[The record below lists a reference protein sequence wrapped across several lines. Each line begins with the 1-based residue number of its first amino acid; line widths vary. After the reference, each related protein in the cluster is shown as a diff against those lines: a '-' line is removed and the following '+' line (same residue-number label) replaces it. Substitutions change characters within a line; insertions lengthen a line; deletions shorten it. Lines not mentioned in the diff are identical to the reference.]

1 MGIIKIDV
9 NSYESSHIFSYIIED
24 YLLLKEM
31 FDKNIATVLDNIE
44 QSDEELNSK
53 KNSLIGEYVSDDLFD
68 IDIGKLENSN
78 LTDFFIK
85 GALLYYYSQFEFK
98 LYEVCER
105 LPLLNNCQDITYFI
119 ENTGCQSQ
127 NKLDKISLFLS
138 EKADIKIT
146 KINNWLKIKDFNEIR
161 NTIVHYEK
169 IGGDKNDKIKKLKT
183 IKSITSRNKNKII
196 FQEKL
201 KIITIKKSYLTEI
214 TKVTYDFI
222 DQVLNDI
229 WNKHHNFNKFEDFN

>member
-1 MGIIKIDV
+1 MGNINIDV
-9 NSYESSHIFSYIIED
+9 NSYKSSHIFGYIIAD

-31 FDKNIATVLDNIE
+31 FDKNISTVLDSIE
-44 QSDEELNSK
+44 QSDEELKSK
-53 KNSLIGEYVSDDLFD
+53 KNILIGEYVSGDLFD
-68 IDIGKLENSN
+68 IDIEKLKNSN

-105 LPLLNNCQDITYFI
+105 LPILNKCQNITDFI
-119 ENTGCQSQ
+119 NINRCKSQ

-169 IGGDKNDKIKKLKT
+169 IRSDKNDKKKLNT

-196 FQEKL
+196 FNEKL
-201 KIITIKKSYLTEI
+201 RILTIKKSYLTEMI
-214 TKVTYDFI
+214 KITYDFI